1 MQTLGE
7 QLRRAREAQGMTI
20 EQIEEITLINARH
33 LEAIERGALDTLPR
47 PYIRAFVREYAS
59 VVGLDPAEVLS
70 GFDERE
76 SERARRATAAPSH
89 TPAAEAP
96 RAEPVATRVL
106 ESSTVRIAGAA
117 VVLVVAAVALVLL
130 NERAPTPEVREIPFG
145 AVIRE
150 HELRSAPA
158 QAPEG
163 KGGPA
168 AGDSLTLAVVVTDTL
183 WMQIRLDEG
192 APREYLAP
200 PGFRTSWKARDRFLL
215 TVGNTRAATW
225 TLNGKRLGPLR
236 NTGTVARNIELSR
249 ATLAG
254 L

>member
-1 MQTLGE
+1 MLVLG
-7 QLRRAREAQGMTI
+7 
-20 EQIEEITLINARH
+20 
-33 LEAIERGALDTLPR
+33 
-47 PYIRAFVREYAS
+47 
-59 VVGLDPAEVLS
+59 
-70 GFDERE
+70 
-76 SERARRATAAPSH
+76 
-89 TPAAEAP
+89 
-96 RAEPVATRVL
+96 
-106 ESSTVRIAGAA
+106 
-117 VVLVVAAVALVLL
+117 AVALVLL
-130 NERAPTPEVREIPFG
+130 NERSPAPDVREIPFG

-158 QAPEG
+158 QSPEG
-163 KGGPA
+163 GTGPAAAAGPA

-183 WMQIRLDEG
+183 WMQVRLDEG
-192 APREYLAP
+192 SPREYLAP

-236 NTGTVARNIELSR
+236 STGTVARNVELSR